1 MNVHTS
7 TPADNFID
15 PLATSLRENRLVF
28 ERLVQW
34 KGVEPGL
41 ILSVADCAVYAI
53 ALGLIDHADVEKH
66 LERLAARCAE
76 VSVSDSN
83 GATLVDAGGRHA
95 WLVAEAVL
103 DLAIAAYRVGGGEV
117 LVTNVAEPL
126 QLGVVSAI
134 AEKHH
139 LNATCEQNGAGA
151 WRVLVTHEQLGRQSV
166 LDRIRRQGIE
176 ADHKRWFELLAL
188 SSNALAT
195 DTLVSRT
202 HTGSFIVKPDGSV
215 VGRREHEFA
224 YDDDVSMLT
233 AEKLEFRR

>member
-1 MNVHTS
+1 MNASVP
-7 TPADNFID
+7 TPPNDFID

-34 KGVEPGL
+34 KGVDAGL
-41 ILSVADCAVYAI
+41 ILSVADCAMFAL
-53 ALGLIDHADVEKH
+53 ALGLMDHESVERHIDQ
-66 LERLAARCAE
+66 
-76 VSVSDSN
+76 
-83 GATLVDAGGRHA
+83 LVLPVDEMSIRDEGPITVIDAGGRHA

-103 DLAIAAYRVGGGEV
+103 DLAIASCRVGGPDV
-117 LVTNVAEPL
+117 VVSNVAEPR

-139 LNATCEQNGAGA
+139 LSATCEPDGDR
-151 WRVLVTHEQLGRQSV
+151 WRIVVSHEPPGRRST
-166 LDRIRRQGIE
+166 LDRIRRHGIP
-176 ADHKRWFELLAL
+176 ASHKRWFELLAL

-195 DTLVSRT
+195 DTVVSRT
-202 HTGSFIVKPDGSV
+202 HTGSFVVRPDGSV

-224 YDDDVSMLT
+224 YEDDVSMLT

>member
-1 MNVHTS
+1 MNARSS
-7 TPADNFID
+7 TPSDSFID
-15 PLATSLRENRLVF
+15 PLSTSLRENRLVL

-34 KGVEPGL
+34 KGVDPGL

-53 ALGLIDHADVEKH
+53 ALGLIDHTDVESH
-66 LERLAARCAE
+66 LEQLAAPFAPPCVQDGKE
-76 VSVSDSN
+76 TMV
-83 GATLVDAGGRHA
+83 VDAGGRHA

-103 DLAIAAYRVGGGEV
+103 DLAIAAYRIGGPEV
-117 LVTNVAEPL
+117 IIKSVAEPK

-139 LNATCEQNGAGA
+139 LSASFEPVGDGA
-151 WRVLVTHEQLGRQSV
+151 WRVVVGHEQVGQQST
-166 LDRIRRQGIE
+166 LDRIRRHGIK

-215 VGRREHEFA
+215 IGRREHEFA

-233 AEKLEFRR
+233 AETLEFRR

>member
-1 MNVHTS
+1 MSAQTLPN
-7 TPADNFID
+7 DFID
-15 PLATSLRENRLVF
+15 PLSTSLRENRLVF

-34 KGVEPGL
+34 KGVDPGL
-41 ILSVADCAVYAI
+41 ILSVADCAVLAL
-53 ALGLIDHADVEKH
+53 ALGLTDHDDVERH
-66 LERLAARCAE
+66 LDLLGAPSKEI
-76 VSVSDSN
+76 SVADD
-83 GATLVDAGGRHA
+83 GATTVVDAGGCHA
-95 WLVAEAVL
+95 WLVAEAAL
-103 DLAIAAYRVGGGEV
+103 DLAVAAYRLGGPE
-117 LVTNVAEPL
+117 LVVVNVAEPA

-139 LNATCEQNGAGA
+139 LTATCQRDGAGDR
-151 WRVLVTHEQLGRQSV
+151 WRIVVSHGVREHRSV
-166 LDRIRRQGIE
+166 LDRIRRQGTP
-176 ADHKRWFELLAL
+176 ASHKRWFELLAL

-195 DTLVSRT
+195 DTLISRT